1 MKKTT
6 KGALAAGSAAV
17 LLMGGA
23 GTLAYWSANTSVAGV
38 NVTAG
43 ELKII
48 NDTCAT
54 ANWVFDSGETVA
66 NKTYVPATDLIVP
79 GDKLTKTC
87 AFTIRATGEHL
98 RAHVALTNPALSG
111 ALASSLTL
119 DTSFKVGGVDLTTA
133 DITEANNN
141 NTVNVVI
148 GVTFNGGVAGDNASQ
163 TLSGALSQF
172 AIQLDQVHS

>member
-38 NVTAG
+38 EVTAG
-43 ELKII
+43 ELKIV
-48 NDTCAT
+48 NDTCTT

-87 AFTIRATGEHL
+87 QFEIRATGEHL
-98 RAHVALTNPALSG
+98 RATVDLTNPALSG
-111 ALASSLTL
+111 DLASALTL
-119 DTSFKVGGVDLTTA
+119 DSSFQVGGVDLTES
-133 DITEANNN
+133 DITEGNDGDV
-141 NTVNVVI
+141 VNVVI
-148 GVTFNGGVAGDNASQ
+148 GVTFNSGSLNPTQ
-163 TLSGALSQF
+163 TLAGALSQF
-172 AIQLDQVHS
+172 AIQIDQVHS